1 MWGRTNLQSYIMK
14 KLILLFIAAAVAF
27 GSIAAEEFRLS
38 GRVKEATGKTDLTQA
53 RIILYD

>member
-1 MWGRTNLQSYIMK
+1 MK
-14 KLILLFIAAAVAF
+14 KLILLFIAATVAF